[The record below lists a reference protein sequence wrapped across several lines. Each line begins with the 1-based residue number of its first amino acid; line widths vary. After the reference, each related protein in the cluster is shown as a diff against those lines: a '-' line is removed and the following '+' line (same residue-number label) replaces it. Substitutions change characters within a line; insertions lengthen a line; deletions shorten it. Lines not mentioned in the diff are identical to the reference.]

1 VKQRDGLPDTIR
13 NLGQLQQRLNL
24 SRCDSLVA
32 RPVMPMWVDVKW

>member
-13 NLGQLQQRLNL
+13 NLGQLQRLNL